1 MRTFKMMAIVIVI
14 ILSPSFALAE
24 VVSVSISSRSP
35 VADGQAFGASG
46 AYEKL
51 TGTIEFAL
59 DPQDAHN
66 AAIVDLDRARRA
78 SDGRVHF
85 KADLYVLRPIDAS
98 KGNGVLLFEISNR
111 GHKGLLALFN
121 DAAGSADPSTRDD
134 FGNGFLMREGYTLVW
149 VGWEFDVAPPLLHL
163 EAPLAAGVVGPITVP
178 FIPDLSQ
185 NEIVLADV
193 PLYPPRNPDDPS
205 ARLTVRDRFW
215 DQPVPIPHN
224 RWRFVPGAG
233 APRIA
238 LDGGFMPG
246 RIYEVTYVATGAR
259 VAGAGLAAIRDA
271 ASAFRYR
278 SDLPIRGRSSY
289 AFGMSQDGRF
299 LREFLYDGFNV
310 DEHNRRVF
318 DAVWAHIAGASHG
331 SFNQRFGMPIGLG
344 MFRPTQ
350 FPFSNDR
357 ETFKGQRDGLL
368 ARYRA
373 DQRPKVIYTNTSI
386 EYWGFGRAAALIH
399 TSPDGQTD
407 LTIPDDERIYLLS
420 GTQHV
425 QAAFPPRPGR
435 GQQPPNPVPQ
445 REVMR
450 ALLRGLHEWVSN
462 GVRPPDS
469 RYPKL
474 ADGSLTPVKSIKFP
488 PIPGVA
494 DPRTIVGPALV
505 MAKGIEPLP
514 FLVPQVDADGN
525 ELAGIRVPDIT
536 VPMAT
541 NTGWNFRSPSM
552 GNPGDIVML
561 MGSWIPFPIS
571 PAERAAR
578 HDPRLSI
585 EERYHSRD
593 EYLQELKAAAERL
606 VRDRYL
612 LDEDIA
618 NVIRRGEAQWDF
630 LMAH

>member
-1 MRTFKMMAIVIVI
+1 MRTLKMMAVVTV
-14 ILSPSFALAE
+14 LLLCPSLALAE

-35 VADGQAFGASG
+35 VADGHVFGSSG

-59 DPQDAHN
+59 DPRDVHN
-66 AAIVDLDRARRA
+66 AAIADLDRAQKD

-85 KADLYVLRPIDAS
+85 KADLYVLQPTDPR
-98 KGNGVLLFEISNR
+98 KGNGVLLFEVSNR
-111 GHKGLLALFN
+111 GRKGLLALFN
-121 DAAGSADPSTRDD
+121 DAAGSADPSTRAD
-134 FGNGFLMREGYTLVW
+134 FGNGFLMREGYTLIW

-163 EAPLAAGVVGPITVP
+163 EAPLAAGVAGPITLP
-178 FIPDLSQ
+178 FIPDSEQ
-185 NEIVLADV
+185 NEFVLADA
-193 PLYPPRNPDDPS
+193 PLYPPKDPDDPA

-215 DQPVPIPHN
+215 NQPVPIPRG

-233 APRIA
+233 APRIT

-259 VAGAGLAAIRDA
+259 VVGAGLAAIRDA

-278 SDLPIRGRSSY
+278 SDLPIHGRSSY

-299 LREFLYDGFNV
+299 LREFLYDGFNA

-318 DAVWAHIAGASHG
+318 DAVWAHIAGASRG
-331 SFNQRFGMPIGLG
+331 SFNRRFGTPIGLG

-350 FPFSNDR
+350 FPFSNDP
-357 ETFKGQRDGLL
+357 ETYKGRRDGLL
-368 ARYRA
+368 ARYHA
-373 DQRPKVIYTNTSI
+373 DERPKVFYTNTAI

-399 TSPDGQTD
+399 TSPDGQSD
-407 LTIPDDERIYLLS
+407 LKIPEDERIYLLA
-420 GTQHV
+420 GTEHV
-425 QAAFPPRPGR
+425 QAAFPPKPGR
-435 GQQPPNPVPQ
+435 GQQLPNQVPQ
-445 REVMR
+445 HEVMR
-450 ALLRGLHEWVSN
+450 ALLRGLHEWASK
-462 GVRPPDS
+462 GVRPPES
-469 RYPKL
+469 RYPKF
-474 ADGSLTPVKSIKFP
+474 ADGTLTQVPSIKFP
-488 PIPGVA
+488 AIPGVA

-505 MAKGIEPLP
+505 TAKGIEPLP
-514 FLVPQVDADGN
+514 FLVSQVDADGN

-541 NTGWNFRSPSM
+541 NTGWNFRSPSV

-561 MGSWIPFPIS
+561 LGSWIPFPIS

-593 EYLQELKAAAERL
+593 EYLQELKAAAEHL
-606 VRDRYL
+606 VQDRYL
-612 LDEDIA
+612 LDEDVP
-618 NVIRRGEAQWDF
+618 NVMRRGEAEWDF